1 MAKITIDETLCKGC
15 AMCVNACPKKI
26 LELAKDRINSK
37 GYHPASMTNQEACIA
52 CCGRSFSTR
61 AAASVPAPNENCS
74 IRRRAAN
81 CFHFFVTFIL

>member
-1 MAKITIDETLCKGC
+1 MAKITINETLCKGC

-52 CCGRSFSTR
+52 CAFCATMCPDC
-61 AAASVPAPNENCS
+61 AITVEK
-74 IRRRAAN
+74 
-81 CFHFFVTFIL
+81 